1 MRPLIKPLLAALLLP
16 SLAVAADTVDLAD
29 GIEALTPEIDDFLG
43 KQLGTEGAKD
53 VKVYVSHA
61 VRGDIDGDGRQDTF
75 IAYSLPN
82 PDGGNFTVLRQALF
96 VETGGKQVLR
106 AERDNG
112 TTGTATGRSFTPQRI
127 EAGRITG
134 VWLSYADGDGACCP
148 SLKRPGELHYRDGK
162 LVEDAP

>member
-1 MRPLIKPLLAALLLP
+1 MRASTTSLLALLLLP
-16 SLAVAADTVDLAD
+16 SLAAAADAVDLAD
-29 GIEALTPEIDDFLG
+29 GIEALAPEINDYLV
-43 KQLGTEGAKD
+43 KQLGPEAKD
-53 VKVYVSHA
+53 LKVYVSDA

-112 TTGTATGRSFTPQRI
+112 TTGTAQGTSFTPQRI
-127 EAGRITG
+127 ETGRISG
-134 VWLSYADGDGACCP
+134 IWLGYADDDGACCP
-148 SLKRPGELHYRDGK
+148 SLKRPGELRYRDGK
-162 LVEDAP
+162 LVEEAP